1 MSETSKKVNTS
12 LFNNP
17 METFPGLTI
26 DDLNRYLPALQT
38 INDIHMDSNN
48 MKEGMFLTKCLDG
61 LKKLPD
67 DSIDLIIANPFIH
80 GVGIYTDFGNGN
92 TLQDYYQWNSSWL
105 KESQRILKNTGALY
119 LFTSWKYSGM
129 FQGLLSSLFN
139 IQSRITWR
147 DKSIRNEKKS
157 WINETSDI
165 WFATKSEEFL
175 FKQHPVGI
183 NTINQLKSNQ
193 LESNLWL
200 DIPRVPEQY
209 GRYPQK
215 LFLRIIQASSFKL
228 NWILDPFMCVGDVG
242 VACKELGR
250 RFIGFEI
257 NKDHLLLLMKR
268 VDDS

>member
-12 LFNNP
+12 LLNNP

-26 DDLNRYLPALQT
+26 DDLNRYLPALQK
-38 INDIHMDSNN
+38 INDIDMDSDN
-48 MKEGMFLTKCLDG
+48 MKEGMFLTKCLNG

-67 DSIDLIIANPFIH
+67 SSIDLIIANPLIH
-80 GVGIYTDFGNGN
+80 GSGIYTDFGNGE
-92 TLQDYYQWNSSWL
+92 TLQDYYQWNSAWL
-105 KESQRILKNTGALY
+105 EESHRVLKNTGALY

-129 FQGLLSSLFN
+129 FQGLLNGIFN

-147 DKSIRNEKKS
+147 NKTIKDEKKS

-165 WFATKSEEFL
+165 WFVTKTEEFL
-175 FKQHPVGI
+175 FKQHPIGI
-183 NTINQLKSNQ
+183 NTINQLNSNQ

-200 DIPRVPEQY
+200 DIPETPEDCGQ
-209 GRYPQK
+209 YPQK
-215 LFLRIIQASSFKL
+215 LFLRIIKASSFKL
-228 NWILDPFMCVGDVG
+228 NWILDPFMGVGDVG
-242 VACKELGR
+242 VACKGLGR

-257 NKDHLLLLMKR
+257 NKDHLLLSMKR

>member
-17 METFPGLTI
+17 LETFPGLTI

-129 FQGLLSSLFN
+129 VQGLLSNLFN
-139 IQSRITWR
+139 IQ
-147 DKSIRNEKKS
+147 
-157 WINETSDI
+157 
-165 WFATKSEEFL
+165 
-175 FKQHPVGI
+175 
-183 NTINQLKSNQ
+183 
-193 LESNLWL
+193 
-200 DIPRVPEQY
+200 
-209 GRYPQK
+209 
-215 LFLRIIQASSFKL
+215 
-228 NWILDPFMCVGDVG
+228 
-242 VACKELGR
+242 
-250 RFIGFEI
+250 
-257 NKDHLLLLMKR
+257 
-268 VDDS
+268 

>member
-1 MSETSKKVNTS
+1 MSQTSKKVNTS

-80 GVGIYTDFGNGN
+80 GVGIYTDFGNGD

-147 DKSIRNEKKS
+147 DMCTISNKKF
-157 WINETSDI
+157 WKNETADI
-165 WFATKSEEFL
+165 WFVTKSEEFL

-183 NTINQLKSNQ
+183 NTINQLNSNQ

-200 DIPRVPEQY
+200 DIPGIPEQY

-228 NWILDPFMCVGDVG
+228 NWILDPFMSVGDVG
-242 VACKELGR
+242 VACKEKGR
-250 RFIGFEI
+250 RFIGFET
-257 NKDHLLLLMKR
+257 NKDNLLMSMKR
-268 VDDS
+268 VESS